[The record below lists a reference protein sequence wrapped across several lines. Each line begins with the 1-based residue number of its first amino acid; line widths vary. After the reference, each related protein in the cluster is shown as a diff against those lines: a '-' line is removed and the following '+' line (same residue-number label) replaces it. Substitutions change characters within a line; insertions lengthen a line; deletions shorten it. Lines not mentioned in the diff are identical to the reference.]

1 MIGPKLVVNDD
12 IQKRCMNLQFTI
24 VLDQSELPELVHE
37 GVDPRTG
44 CADSRRQ
51 RFLTDLWD
59 DRFELPFLAEISKEQ
74 EYPSEAL
81 FA

>member
-24 VLDQSELPELVHE
+24 VLDQAELPELVHE
-37 GVDPRTG
+37 RVDPRTG
-44 CADSRRQ
+44 RADSRRQ

-59 DRFELPFLAEISKEQ
+59 DRFELPFLPEIGEEQ
-74 EYPSEAL
+74 EYPSEPL